1 MFWPKHLH
9 GPSELAITI
18 TIEMERACFPL
29 LIGKNGSRKAAL
41 KSHISVSWN
50 AYISNLA
57 LYRML
62 IQAHL
67 ILNFPSGCR
76 WSYVIRTG
84 DEGCREDE
92 SGDGTQYWYQM
103 ANCRRANV
111 AYALYDGSSGRC
123 SKNTFLEN
131 VSCFSFGNFEVTL

>member
-29 LIGKNGSRKAAL
+29 LIGKNGSRRAAL

-57 LYRML
+57 LYRN
-62 IQAHL
+62 AH
-67 ILNFPSGCR
+67 SGAPD
-76 WSYVIRTG
+76 I
-84 DEGCREDE
+84 E
-92 SGDGTQYWYQM
+92 
-103 ANCRRANV
+103 
-111 AYALYDGSSGRC
+111 
-123 SKNTFLEN
+123 
-131 VSCFSFGNFEVTL
+131 FSFRMSMELRDSYR

>member
-1 MFWPKHLH
+1 M
-9 GPSELAITI
+9 
-18 TIEMERACFPL
+18 
-29 LIGKNGSRKAAL
+29 
-41 KSHISVSWN
+41 
-50 AYISNLA
+50 
-57 LYRML
+57 
-62 IQAHL
+62 
-67 ILNFPSGCR
+67 
-76 WSYVIRTG
+76 IRTG

-131 VSCFSFGNFEVTL
+131 VSCFSFGNFGVPLQFIRANPYFSCRFI